1 MKKEYS
7 IIETFVGC
15 GGSHF
20 GFKKAGFKPLFVND
34 IWNDALQT
42 LKINDKDIDEN
53 IIINDDII
61 NINEKFLQDKN
72 INYSDLDVLIGG
84 VVCKGFSLAG
94 IRNPL
99 DERNYLYL
107 QQLRLVKFLQP
118 KISIIENVP
127 GMLNMKILQKNNNE
141 EVSKLC
147 IELDNTCNEF
157 KKIRGKLI
165 SDNKKN
171 SENSEDIKKELEK
184 LQNKRKKLEKD
195 LEIYKY
201 SVIEDIKKI
210 YNEMNYDVYTKVL
223 CCSDYEC
230 ATSRK
235 RLFIVAIRKDL
246 NIKWKYPEPI
256 TKNNKISVKEAFKL
270 IDYEN
275 INNPLNDIDNKPM
288 NHTDKTIEK
297 FKNIKSDVKTNTGYF
312 SRGTSSRLSYDKPA
326 PTLVPGHSAFQIH
339 PIENRSITIREGAI
353 LTGFNNTF
361 KFYGSHSSK
370 CIQIGNAIPVNMAY
384 HLANQCKN
392 ILEIL

>member
-127 GMLNMKILQKNNNE
+127 GMLNMKILQKKNNE

-157 KKIRGKLI
+157 KKSRGKLI

-235 RLFIVAIRKDL
+235 RLFIVAIKKDL

-256 TKNNKISVKEAFKL
+256 TKDNKISVKEAFKL